1 MQEEIMIQTE
11 KKAASVMLLC
21 AVLWS
26 IGGIFIKLVP
36 WNALVIA
43 GIRSLIAAGI
53 LLIYMRRTGVRFV
66 LNRYSLASGVT
77 LSGTMLMFVS
87 ANKLTTSANAIVL
100 QYTAPIFVLVI
111 SALFFGEKLKRR
123 DIAVCAL
130 VFAGITLFFFDS
142 LTPGGVLGNVLAV
155 LSGVSFGSTMVIS
168 GRSDNDSCMSGILV
182 AHILT
187 SLVGVPFAFFFDTPF
202 TGTTVAC
209 ILVLGVVQLG
219 IPYIFYGYAIRRCPP
234 FLCSIISL
242 AEPMLNPV
250 WVFLFDGETPGIFA
264 LFGAVIVISAVAWRC
279 LKAE

>member
-209 ILVLGVVQLG
+209 ILVLGGVQLG
-219 IPYIFYGYAIRRCPP
+219 IPYIFY
-234 FLCSIISL
+234 
-242 AEPMLNPV
+242 
-250 WVFLFDGETPGIFA
+250 
-264 LFGAVIVISAVAWRC
+264 
-279 LKAE
+279 